1 MDFEKLVNKAEEL
14 GWTVCIDEDGWEF
27 GQNSPAGEDF
37 WFFISK
43 NDVNSEEDMVREVRS
58 YANCFDTEEHAQMWI
73 EGRRSGVSGV
83 PDLKT
88 LVEDA
93 DDIKLMLNK
102 LALAL
107 ERVMNGQEADTAKE
121 SVELTPRQLER
132 LDEIDNAMYRFLLV
146 LLEKD
151 ENEFPWNMQYIG
163 ELVDAAE
170 ETMFRY
176 GFDIHRPAVIRDNVD
191 GGEYVVEGS
200 YHTSEVN

>member
-1 MDFEKLVNKAEEL
+1 MDFEKLVNKADDL
-14 GWTVCIDEDGWEF
+14 GWTVCLDEDGWEF

-37 WFFISK
+37 WFFIRK

-58 YANCFDTEEHAQMWI
+58 YANGFDTDEHVQMLL
-73 EGRRSGVSGV
+73 EGRRNGVSGV

-88 LVEDA
+88 LAKDA

-102 LALAL
+102 LASAL
-107 ERVMNGQEADTAKE
+107 ESVMNGEDGDTSDKRD
-121 SVELTPRQLER
+121 ELSPRQLER

-151 ENEFPWNMQYIG
+151 ESEFPWDMQYIG
-163 ELVDAAE
+163 EAVDAIE
-170 ETMFRY
+170 NIMYGY
-176 GFDIHRPAVIRDNVD
+176 GFDIHRPAVIND
-191 GGEYVVEGS
+191 GDGSDDYVVEGS